1 MDEFRR
7 RQPCLQGACAL
18 CLQRRQVFGKAPVL
32 ARRGRPWSGA
42 VRDGVG
48 TCSCSW
54 ASEVR
59 NSFLPHSYLTF
70 FSLALPGREALPAD
84 TWLSIFLMLRLLN
97 LFRAQVG
104 VAGGSRQCTRM
115 PFRFPAYSAAWIVL
129 SFFPSLPPFLLFSDE
144 GISTQ
149 ILNLGYGEFEMT
161 LRCGVD
167 VSSWQ
172 L

>member
-1 MDEFRR
+1 MVLC
-7 RQPCLQGACAL
+7 RQG
-18 CLQRRQVFGKAPVL
+18 
-32 ARRGRPWSGA
+32 RGRHLLLQLGLGGKKLLFA
-42 VRDGVG
+42 
-48 TCSCSW
+48 T
-54 ASEVR
+54 
-59 NSFLPHSYLTF
+59 FLPHILQ
-70 FSLALPGREALPAD
+70 PGPPRGGREAD

-104 VAGGSRQCTRM
+104 VAGRSRQCTRM